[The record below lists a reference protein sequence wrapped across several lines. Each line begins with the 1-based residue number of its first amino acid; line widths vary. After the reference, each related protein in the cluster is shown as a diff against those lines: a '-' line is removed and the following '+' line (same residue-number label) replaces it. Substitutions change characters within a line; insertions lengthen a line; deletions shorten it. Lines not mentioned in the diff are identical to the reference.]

1 MALKQTRLFTSFLAL
16 PPVDWAINHCRELLI
31 NSLKQGP
38 VPRHIA
44 FVMDGNRRYAR
55 NHRIEKIEGHNLG
68 FEALARTQNIDHFI
82 LQILE
87 VCYKAGVRV
96 VTIYAFSIENFKR
109 SKYEV
114 DALMEMAKVKLSQLA
129 QHGGLLDSYGASVRI
144 LGRRELLKPDVLEA
158 MDRVVDGT
166 AHNTTTVLNICFPY
180 TSRDEITTAIRNT
193 VVEYSTPLDRSQLP
207 LRLRSFSEDHIA
219 QNIKRENSRDGR
231 PTSSNSASELL
242 SMPITPA
249 SEVSSD
255 NATLV
260 GGPSPSIL
268 AKLDDSFSS
277 YPPNTDQ
284 LIFHS
289 PETIT
294 SKTLNDHM
302 FTAGC
307 PPVDLLVRTSGV
319 ERLSDF
325 LLWQGHQ
332 HTEIVFLDVLWP
344 NFDLWT
350 FMPVLWEWQWRIR
363 KQKKTRTRYDDF
375 DEGFRVARPPSAR
388 HRSVTKEKST

>member
-1 MALKQTRLFTSFLAL
+1 MALKESRLFTSLLAL
-16 PPVDWAINHCRELLI
+16 PPVEWAIDQCRELLI

-38 VPRHIA
+38 IPRHIA

-68 FEALARTQNIDHFI
+68 FEALAR
-82 LQILE
+82 ILE
-87 VCYKAGVRV
+87 VCYKAGVKV

-158 MDRVVDGT
+158 MDRVVDAT
-166 AHNTTTVLNICFPY
+166 AHNHTTILNICFPY
-180 TSRDEITTAIRNT
+180 TARDEITTAIRNT
-193 VVEYSTPLDRSQLP
+193 VVDYSTPLDRSQLP
-207 LRLRSFSEDHIA
+207 QRFHSFNENHIA
-219 QNIKRENSRDGR
+219 QSIKRESSQDGR
-231 PTSSNSASELL
+231 PLSSSSAGDYR

-249 SEVSSD
+249 SDVSSD
-255 NATLV
+255 NTTLV
-260 GGPSPSIL
+260 GGPPASIL
-268 AKLDDSFSS
+268 TKLDESFSS

-289 PETIT
+289 PEMIT
-294 SKTLNDHM
+294 SRTLNDHM
-302 FTAGC
+302 ITAGC

-325 LLWQGHQ
+325 LLWQVHQ

-350 FMPVLWEWQWRIR
+350 FLPVLWQWQWRIR
-363 KQKKTRTRYDDF
+363 KHGKSRRRYDDF
-375 DEGFRVARPPSAR
+375 DEGFRARPPSAG
-388 HRSVTKEKST
+388 HSSTKAKYV